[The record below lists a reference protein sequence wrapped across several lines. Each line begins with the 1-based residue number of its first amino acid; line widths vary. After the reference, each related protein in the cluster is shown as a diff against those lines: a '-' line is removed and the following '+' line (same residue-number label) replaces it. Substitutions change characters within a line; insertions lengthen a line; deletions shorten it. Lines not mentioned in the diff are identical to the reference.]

1 MSHPPQQALYHD
13 ISRSDV
19 QPFIPSTARSAL
31 DVGCS
36 RGGFGPTL
44 RSALGPTARI
54 VGVEAVAEQAAIA
67 RDGHGFDE
75 VIEGYFPDAMAG
87 RVEQFDLV
95 CYNDVLEHLLDPWS
109 VLVETRRYLAPGG
122 HVLAA
127 IPSIQFAPVL
137 WRLVRGRWDYTDSG
151 TLDRT
156 HLRFFT
162 RATMV
167 EMFEQAGYRV
177 ERCVG
182 ANSLAGEWWR
192 SRGDFVSSVKRLL
205 LPAMGDLKFVHF
217 VLVASVA

>member
-19 QPFIPSTARSAL
+19 QPFIPTNARSAL

-87 RVEQFDLV
+87 RVEHFDLV

-109 VLVETRRYLAPGG
+109 VLVETRKHLAPGG
-122 HVLAA
+122 YVLAA

-137 WRLVRGRWDYTDSG
+137 WKLLRGRWDYTDSG

-156 HLRFFT
+156 HVRFFT

-167 EMFEQAGYRV
+167 EMFERAGYHV

-182 ANSLAGEWWR
+182 ANSLAGDWR
-192 SRGDFVSSVKRLL
+192 AQPWGPRSLVKRML
-205 LPAMGDLKFVHF
+205 LPTLGDSKFVHF